1 MDGAVFYSYKPYL
14 HLALSR
20 ECIITFNESSTW
32 KNTRRIITM
41 RIKTLDIMVKKSVTV
56 MAEND
61 EKLEEKREKI
71 IRGVIYEN
79 LHKSEYCNNSVEV
92 SAIYQEK

>member
-1 MDGAVFYSYKPYL
+1 
-14 HLALSR
+14 
-20 ECIITFNESSTW
+20 
-32 KNTRRIITM
+32 M

-61 EKLEEKREKI
+61 EELEEKREEI

-92 SAIYQEK
+92 STIYQEK

>member
-1 MDGAVFYSYKPYL
+1 
-14 HLALSR
+14 
-20 ECIITFNESSTW
+20 
-32 KNTRRIITM
+32 M

-61 EKLEEKREKI
+61 EELEEKREEI

-79 LHKSEYCNNSVEV
+79 LHKSEYCNNSV
-92 SAIYQEK
+92 

>member
-1 MDGAVFYSYKPYL
+1 
-14 HLALSR
+14 
-20 ECIITFNESSTW
+20 
-32 KNTRRIITM
+32 
-41 RIKTLDIMVKKSVTV
+41 

-79 LHKSEYCNNSVEV
+79 LHKSELYRECIERGVCWEELFSCYIEHDPKCNDNIYVEV
-92 SAIYQEK
+92 LWDP

>member
-1 MDGAVFYSYKPYL
+1 
-14 HLALSR
+14 
-20 ECIITFNESSTW
+20 
-32 KNTRRIITM
+32 M
-41 RIKTLDIMVKKSVTV
+41 RSKTLWLKKTVTV
-56 MAEND
+56 WAEND
-61 EKLEEKREKI
+61 EELEEKREKI